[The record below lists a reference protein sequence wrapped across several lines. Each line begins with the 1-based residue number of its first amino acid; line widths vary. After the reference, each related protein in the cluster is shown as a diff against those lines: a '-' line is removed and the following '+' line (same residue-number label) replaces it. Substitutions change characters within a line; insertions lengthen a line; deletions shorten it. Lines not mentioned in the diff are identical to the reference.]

1 MSGPLVAFFAHPDDE
16 TFTSAGV
23 MAAAVERGIPVT
35 VITATRGEAGG
46 SGIPGLDDAEQL
58 GEVRDRELRDAMRQI
73 GVTDVRWLGYRDSGL
88 EDAAAAAHPLAFTR
102 IPVTEV
108 ATSLAAHIR
117 ELRPEVLLTFGP
129 EGLYGH
135 PDHLHAHQVALEA
148 VHLAAGPHLQ
158 DSDGAEPWQT
168 PYLYFTAF
176 PREDMQKMLERGRF
190 SWLSPEARANLG
202 TPMAD
207 ITHTVDIAPWA
218 ARKRAAIAAHETQT
232 GPGGPLSDIPPDAME
247 TRWRREHFVRVP
259 LPWSAGSATDD
270 LITTLATG
278 SPAN

>member
-1 MSGPLVAFFAHPDDE
+1 MSGSLVAFFAHPDDE

-46 SGIPGLDDAEQL
+46 SGIPGLDDAERL
-58 GEVRDRELRDAMRQI
+58 GEERERELRDAMRQI

-88 EDAAAAAHPLAFTR
+88 EDETAAAHPLAFTR
-102 IPVTEV
+102 IPVADV
-108 ATSLAAHIR
+108 ATILASQIR
-117 ELRPEVLLTFGP
+117 ELRPEVLLAFGP

-135 PDHLHAHQVALEA
+135 PDHLHAHQVALQA
-148 VHLAAGPHLQ
+148 VELAADPHFQ
-158 DSDGAEPWQT
+158 DPGGAGPWQT

-176 PREDMQKMLERGRF
+176 PREEMQAMLERGRF
-190 SWLSPEARANLG
+190 AWLSPEARANLG
-202 TPMAD
+202 TPAAD
-207 ITHTVDIAPWA
+207 ITHTVDIAPWTE
-218 ARKRAAIAAHETQT
+218 RKRAAIAAHQTQT

-259 LPWSAGSATDD
+259 LPWSLPATTDD
-270 LITTLATG
+270 LITNLAQG
-278 SPAN
+278 SRTP